1 MYCRK
6 CGKEI
11 KDNSKFCPYCGNKM
25 LMAQSSPPA
34 PAQSELNADTG
45 THSTAERKEP
55 PTDKKKVASRP
66 PVPAKPELNSD
77 TGTHSTAERKE
88 PPTDKK
94 KVASRPKWVIP
105 VAVVSSVAVIG
116 VAVYMGV
123 KVMHK
128 PAETTEQVT
137 ADIQKQEEKPVGSE
151 EPVESVE
158 SAEPQEPEYPV
169 DITLNE
175 DEMKGITDLLTIMGN
190 IDIMGD
196 ERFTKKKELDDDV
209 VHLFVMQVIDRNIS
223 IRESRVID
231 VNSEGYDCDSEWT
244 IPKDV
249 LDKYIKDS
257 INYEEYKLWNWDTY
271 SDGNV
276 KLAVVGPNSVRF
288 SKTPQIS
295 KVEQVSAD
303 EIEVWG
309 TVNYVDDVDEILAY
323 TAEFDVIMKKN
334 PDSMWGGY
342 TLTEIKSWGRQDA
355 QNAQNATGTTGDYI
369 LPDITNRYYSENE
382 LSGMDANTLSLARN
396 ELYARHGYIFKKPE
410 LQEYFGGK
418 SWYTP
423 QVSEVPDSAFN
434 EYEKANLELIQKLE
448 ANFK

>member
-25 LMAQSSPPA
+25 LMAQSSPSA
-34 PAQSELNADTG
+34 PAQSELNA
-45 THSTAERKEP
+45 
-55 PTDKKKVASRP
+55 
-66 PVPAKPELNSD
+66 D

-123 KVMHK
+123 KVMQK
-128 PAETTEQVT
+128 PAETAEQVT
-137 ADIQKQEEKPVGSE
+137 ADVQKQDSSDKQDKLEE
-151 EPVESVE
+151 VESVE
-158 SAEPQEPEYPV
+158 PEQPEYPA

-175 DEMKGITDLLTIMGN
+175 EVKNKLIDFIYYLGNTDCKMCGGDGTNLGKNRIVQTYGTTYFGYAYLYMSLYKDVPFNNGQAVEMSFGDFYTWKVSEETVNNYLLNTINTIDYQMQFEEFSPYKVENGMVYFSAFDPNSMWNIGTPIVDKIKAVSDNMIEVQGSISYTYMDEREEVN
-190 IDIMGD
+190 SFDIML
-196 ERFTKKKELDDDV
+196 KE
-209 VHLFVMQVIDRNIS
+209 
-223 IRESRVID
+223 
-231 VNSEGYDCDSEWT
+231 
-244 IPKDV
+244 
-249 LDKYIKDS
+249 
-257 INYEEYKLWNWDTY
+257 
-271 SDGNV
+271 
-276 KLAVVGPNSVRF
+276 
-288 SKTPQIS
+288 
-295 KVEQVSAD
+295 
-303 EIEVWG
+303 
-309 TVNYVDDVDEILAY
+309 
-323 TAEFDVIMKKN
+323 N

-342 TLTEIKSWGRQDA
+342 TLTEIKSWGRQD
-355 QNAQNATGTTGDYI
+355 AQNATGTTGDYI

-448 ANFK
+448 ANF